1 MKKQGVNRTE
11 SYARCTTEAT
21 NIIHYEDMPFL
32 SNHVTPMNGSHVILP
47 HPYVSSG
54 VDFLEMISIQSS
66 LSV

>member
-11 SYARCTTEAT
+11 GYARCTTEAT

-32 SNHVTPMNGSHVILP
+32 SNHVTPMNGGHVILP

-54 VDFLEMISIQSS
+54 VDFLDKISIQSS
-66 LSV
+66 LCV